1 MPTAKYKIS
10 TNLKTKIMTIAEL
23 KQKLNEFDEN
33 LEIAGS
39 GHFGERLDI
48 YDPYLCN
55 EGFVVCEIE
64 SAGEEPD

>member
-1 MPTAKYKIS
+1 MK
-10 TNLKTKIMTIAEL
+10 IAEL

-48 YDPYLCN
+48 YDPYLCV
-55 EGFVVCEIE
+55 EGFVVLEIE
-64 SAGEEPD
+64 CAGEKPD